1 MRRLSTCAQSPMRA
15 DEATVA
21 KQEPHYQVIH
31 SQQGESANQAAAPG
45 IVVPDDGAL
54 HGAGERK

>member
-1 MRRLSTCAQSPMRA
+1 MRA